1 MMNDVYFDN
10 VIQIGKLY
18 LDHIFYEFESEP
30 ILFSCTDDKRNI
42 YLCLCSEIRYGQRW
56 VVTKCSITKIK
67 DLIDQKIDIASV
79 FLSSPNIIAID
90 MDMEGKEK
98 SCIIEKDKIDRL
110 DLPKEGT
117 YIRCDVDKAKN
128 YLWNKEWELIRK
140 QLQEVF
146 NMKPIFD
153 EISKSYCMVIRE
165 TMNDLAEQ
173 LTEISHTIKE
183 SMQIELDYS
192 YNISTI
198 EKYNEVI
205 DDIDV
210 TDIDNNN
217 YAEAA

>member
-1 MMNDVYFDN
+1 M
-10 VIQIGKLY
+10 L
-18 LDHIFYEFESEP
+18 
-30 ILFSCTDDKRNI
+30 
-42 YLCLCSEIRYGQRW
+42 IRQ
-56 VVTKCSITKIK
+56 
-67 DLIDQKIDIASV
+67 
-79 FLSSPNIIAID
+79 
-90 MDMEGKEK
+90 
-98 SCIIEKDKIDRL
+98 
-110 DLPKEGT
+110 
-117 YIRCDVDKAKN
+117 KN